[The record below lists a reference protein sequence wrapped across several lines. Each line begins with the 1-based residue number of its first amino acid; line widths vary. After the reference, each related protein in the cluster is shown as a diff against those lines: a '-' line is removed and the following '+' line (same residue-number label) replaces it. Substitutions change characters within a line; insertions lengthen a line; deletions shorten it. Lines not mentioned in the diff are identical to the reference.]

1 MFCTP
6 GENIISMEQE
16 VRPAGEWQTVL
27 TAISVKIL
35 KHGMGRLRFFTDRK
49 AFLQIGFIGRRNAM
63 NMNVFIIW
71 SQLLE
76 VRQ

>member
-35 KHGMGRLRFFTDRK
+35 KHGMKPFEIFHRPEG
-49 AFLQIGFIGRRNAM
+49 FLQIGFIGRRNAM
-63 NMNVFIIW
+63 NMKVFIIW

-76 VRQ
+76 VRL